1 MFRQSSIRH
10 VVLALAAAVILEP
23 CVGSG
28 ALAQYPQPRHDWDW
42 DGNYQRLARINPGTY
57 VTIRTTRPIDID
69 RMDGRIFPAIVE
81 EDVWDDYDRLAVPAI
96 PRGSR
101 VDLLVRSARDGDL
114 ILDLDCIYANG
125 QRYVVNARPERV
137 EAEGLSRRGGEDAMG
152 MVAGGALLGTIIGS
166 IAGGGKGAIIGG
178 GAGAAAMLGLAL
190 QGRSIHVPRNSVLT
204 FRLNE
209 GMEIGAPPPPR
220 YPR

>member
-1 MFRQSSIRH
+1 MFRQSSSVRN
-10 VVLALAAAVILEP
+10 VALAVAAAAILEP
-23 CVGSG
+23 GLGFG
-28 ALAQYPQPRHDWDW
+28 APAQHRDWDW
-42 DGNYQRLARINPGTY
+42 DGNYQRLVRINPGTY
-57 VTIRTTRPIDID
+57 VTVRTTRPIDLD
-69 RMDGRIFPAIVE
+69 RTDGRMFPALVE
-81 EDVWDDYDRLAVPAI
+81 EDVWDDYHRLIVPAI

-125 QRYVVNARPERV
+125 QRYIVSARPERV
-137 EAEGLSRRGGEDAMG
+137 ENEGMWRRGNEDAAA

-166 IAGGGKGAIIGG
+166 IAGGGKGAVIGG

-190 QGRSIHVPRNSVLT
+190 QGRSIHVPAGSVLT

-209 GMEIGAPPPPR
+209 GLEIAPGPPPR
-220 YPR
+220 YPRYPR